1 MMEFFIMDLHFEI
14 GENLAVDDGVRKWN
28 LAKQIIQQ
36 EDSTDLFL

>member
-1 MMEFFIMDLHFEI
+1 MVLHLEI

-28 LAKQIIQQ
+28 LAKQ